1 MKKFYYNKEDMLG
14 DVKKEQKEALKD
26 LKNYN
31 ETYKKTKKHNI
42 VQVSVITITCIF
54 LFKVLV
60 GTIEITAPVSYSK
73 NRLYKI
79 RINDSPITF
88 EVLDKHKIPIVPFF
102 INLNTYHK
110 DTYFGIKAGS
120 LDNYP
125 ESSKGKYILKIES
138 YACYS
143 KNKERQVGC
152 QTDNNFHE
160 VKTNDITCKK
170 IYIRRNGR
178 PEKVKYDG
186 KFINDITPYL
196 QEKGL
201 YYIRVDVEY
210 KNVKSKIEF
219 FVEQTKKEQL
229 IIK

>member
-1 MKKFYYNKEDMLG
+1 MPVIL
-14 DVKKEQKEALKD
+14 
-26 LKNYN
+26 
-31 ETYKKTKKHNI
+31 KTKK
-42 VQVSVITITCIF
+42 
-54 LFKVLV
+54 
-60 GTIEITAPVSYSK
+60 
-73 NRLYKI
+73 
-79 RINDSPITF
+79 
-88 EVLDKHKIPIVPFF
+88 
-102 INLNTYHK
+102 
-110 DTYFGIKAGS
+110 
-120 LDNYP
+120 
-125 ESSKGKYILKIES
+125 
-138 YACYS
+138 
-143 KNKERQVGC
+143 RQVGC

-170 IYIRRNGR
+170 IYIRRNRR

>member
-1 MKKFYYNKEDMLG
+1 M
-14 DVKKEQKEALKD
+14 
-26 LKNYN
+26 
-31 ETYKKTKKHNI
+31 
-42 VQVSVITITCIF
+42 
-54 LFKVLV
+54 
-60 GTIEITAPVSYSK
+60 
-73 NRLYKI
+73 YKI
-79 RINDSPITF
+79 KINDSPITYG
-88 EVLDKHKIPIVPFF
+88 VLAKHKIPIVPFF
-102 INLNTYHK
+102 VNLNTYHR
-110 DTYFGIKAGS
+110 DTYYGIKGGS
-120 LDNYP
+120 IDNYP

-152 QTDNNFHE
+152 QNDDNFHK
-160 VKTNDITCKK
+160 VKTNDTTYKN

-201 YYIRVDVEY
+201 YYIRVDTEN

-219 FVEQTKKEQL
+219 FVEQKQKNKL
-229 IIK
+229 